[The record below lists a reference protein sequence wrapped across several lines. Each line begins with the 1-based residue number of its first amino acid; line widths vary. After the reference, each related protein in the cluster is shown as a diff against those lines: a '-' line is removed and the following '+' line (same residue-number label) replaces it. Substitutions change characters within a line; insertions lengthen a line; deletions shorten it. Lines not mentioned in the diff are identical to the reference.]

1 MQQQYGDNSA
11 GEHGGIGVM
20 DLMTSNLSQSSD
32 FGPSPSQLN
41 ESVDYFKSYLNVYST
56 PSGPGSFSDSPSIA
70 PRTAASDQL
79 QHKMTING
87 TGGSQ
92 DLEDVSQQQAT
103 TTTTDFGSASP
114 LCQYEG
120 NGGGGSNGE
129 SPLGGPDFFQYSPHL
144 FTNESSSSPTLSSST
159 AVVVASTASPSSSPP
174 MAEVVE
180 SPEKIAFRRA
190 EQNRAAQRAFR
201 QRKQKY
207 IKWLESKAE
216 ELDEVYRILALVRT
230 ENQQLCNLVMEL
242 DGKLSHN
249 GSGSS
254 TTTTKDLKRL
264 SSHAVMVL
272 TSSSSASDRD
282 MAAITAT
289 AASSSESATNG
300 GLDGAQAKSR
310 TIRGIEGSLGREISK
325 RLMNLATFPG
335 LGSSVDQDAAMLR
348 KLKYH
353 PRSSNIGKSSSCSGG
368 GGGSNGSS
376 KSKTGLKISQ
386 HSKRLG
392 TGVLHNALQTKSM
405 CD

>member
-114 LCQYEG
+114 LCQYE
-120 NGGGGSNGE
+120 
-129 SPLGGPDFFQYSPHL
+129 
-144 FTNESSSSPTLSSST
+144 

-310 TIRGIEGSLGREISK
+310 TIRGIDGSLGREISK

-348 KLKYH
+348 KLKYR
-353 PRSSNIGKSSSCSGG
+353 PRSSNIGKSSSCNGG

-376 KSKTGLKISQ
+376 KSKTGLKINQYIPSPTAAA
-386 HSKRLG
+386 K
-392 TGVLHNALQTKSM
+392 
-405 CD
+405 